1 MNNVMSAT
9 EARVH
14 FGELMQRVV
23 ENAAPVIVEKAGKPQ
38 VVVLSVTEYERLRAA
53 SEQFGDDS
61 VFADI
66 LAFASKIRA
75 GKQEELTPSP
85 EEIIRQMREERDE
98 QLLDNLS

>member
-1 MNNVMSAT
+1 MNKVMSAT

-14 FGELMQRVV
+14 FGELMRHVV
-23 ENAAPVIVEKAGKPQ
+23 ENDVPVVVEKAGKPQ
-38 VVVLSVTEYERLRAA
+38 VVVLSIEEYKRIQMSLEAVDR
-53 SEQFGDDS
+53 ES

-66 LAFASKIRA
+66 LTHAGQIRRR
-75 GKQEELTPSP
+75 QSSEFPPS